1 MALHAI
7 GDQVVDFYYRLFDG
21 VFTAPFRLLIVDRLK
36 RDHMARAVQEAAG
49 AASQAVTRF
58 FENEMMSSEDAADI
72 LAGMGNLVDLVD
84 AECLENPNL
93 TPEPFVEEI
102 MPKLPANVI
111 PRRER
116 QASIFRVA
124 LHLTV
129 QALMLVGPIMGEW
142 RKLGFSRE
150 FQLLSRVVA
159 RLNRIGKQLDAA
171 SAAGSEAEDERYEL
185 TYRDY
190 LLQRFHRVE
199 AGTVK
204 MATNLDVDLRE
215 LFVVP
220 HLRPRPQRDKQHG
233 SPNAS
238 ELLSL
243 SAARKAFAR
252 SRPQGDENTSDLS
265 SIKQILEFLDDR
277 RRLVLVGAPGSGKS
291 TFLEWLQLQL
301 AEIQLVFALAGKQAI
316 PLLLRVRQLD
326 PHDLPRGAALIEKAT
341 TSADRAKLMPL
352 NWIER
357 MLKAGRV
364 LFMLDGLDEVE
375 PDLRD
380 KCVLPWLRSLCDA
393 HPQCVFIVSSRPVGY
408 AAGALDKLRFTEA
421 DVLDFASEQVLAYT
435 QHWCTAVRL
444 ARNEPEPEARSE
456 GVNDGE
462 KS

>member
-1 MALHAI
+1 MALPAI
-7 GDQVVDFYYRLFDG
+7 GDQVVDFYYRLFEY
-21 VFTAPFRLLIVDRLK
+21 VFAAPFRPLIAERLK
-36 RDHMARAVQEAAG
+36 RDRIVRAVQEAAG

-58 FENEMMSSEDAADI
+58 FENEKLSNEDAADI
-72 LAGMGNLVDLVD
+72 LAGMGNLAALVD

-93 TPEPFVEEI
+93 TPEPFVEEVV
-102 MPKLPANVI
+102 PKLPANVV
-111 PRRER
+111 PRPER

-142 RKLGFSRE
+142 RKLGFPRE

-159 RLNRIGKQLDAA
+159 RLNRIGEQLDTVSTAGGEAA
-171 SAAGSEAEDERYEL
+171 DERYAL

-220 HLRPRPQRDKQHG
+220 HLRPRPRRDKQDKL
-233 SPNAS
+233 PEAP

-243 SAARKAFAR
+243 SAARETFAKSR
-252 SRPQGDENTSDLS
+252 SQGNENASDLS
-265 SIKQILEFLDDR
+265 STEEILEFLDACK
-277 RRLVLVGAPGSGKS
+277 RLILVGAPGSGKS

-341 TSADRAKLMPL
+341 TSADRARL
-352 NWIER
+352 
-357 MLKAGRV
+357 V
-364 LFMLDGLDEVE
+364 LLAMQLE
-375 PDLRD
+375 P
-380 KCVLPWLRSLCDA
+380 WTS
-393 HPQCVFIVSSRPVGY
+393 
-408 AAGALDKLRFTEA
+408 
-421 DVLDFASEQVLAYT
+421 
-435 QHWCTAVRL
+435 
-444 ARNEPEPEARSE
+444 
-456 GVNDGE
+456 
-462 KS
+462 